1 MNASDTEHFNTEAGG
16 TPTGPGRYVD
26 VAAIAPVEYV
36 PGLQFRPV
44 LGDGSLVNFVSFD
57 KHTEAPR
64 HMHPEEQIVVVVEGE
79 FEFDIDGKVRTMR
92 TGDVAVIPAWTPH
105 GARTHDSICR
115 EIDVFTP
122 PRATLIDHARAAIVL
137 EETPEQH

>member
-1 MNASDTEHFNTEAGG
+1 MSDSGHDHFNTPAGG

-26 VAAIAPVEYV
+26 VAAIESVEYV

-44 LGDGSLVNFVSFD
+44 LGEGSLVNFVSFD

-64 HMHPEEQIVVVVEGE
+64 HVHAEEQIVIVLDGE

-105 GARTHDSICR
+105 GARTYDTTCR
-115 EIDVFTP
+115 EVDVFTP
-122 PRATLIDHARAAIVL
+122 PRATLIEHARAAIVL
-137 EETPEQH
+137 DET